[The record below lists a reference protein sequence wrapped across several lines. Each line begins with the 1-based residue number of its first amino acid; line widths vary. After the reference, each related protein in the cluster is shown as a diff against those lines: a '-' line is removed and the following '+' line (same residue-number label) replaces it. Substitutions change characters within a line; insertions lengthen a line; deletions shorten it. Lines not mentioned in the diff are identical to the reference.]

1 LIAWETN
8 KRTISVKADIRRLVC
23 PTLRTEIK
31 KPRLSEEAA
40 QTLRRLH
47 EQLTDLFSEDDQA
60 GLALDS
66 DPAARQRL
74 LH

>member
-1 LIAWETN
+1 M
-8 KRTISVKADIRRLVC
+8 KADVRRLVC
-23 PTLRTEIK
+23 PNLRAEIK

-47 EQLTDLFSEDDQA
+47 EQLTGLFSEDDRN

-66 DPAARQRL
+66 DSASRQRR

>member
-1 LIAWETN
+1 
-8 KRTISVKADIRRLVC
+8 VKADVRRLVC

-47 EQLTDLFSEDDQA
+47 EQLTAMFPEEDRH

-66 DPAARQRL
+66 DLASPQRR